1 MDEDKRHVDRES
13 GIQGSR
19 WQDLHQGYFSHS
31 GIADPL
37 VDFASGVIAVDRPDV
52 VVDLGGG
59 TGRLL
64 QLLSEQHPERRVRL
78 VNADLSAKQLAE
90 CDRDQI
96 ETLEVSALKI
106 RREDIRVGDGRLLF
120 LMRSLLHYFGRDGL
134 APLLRHL
141 RSQMKSGELF
151 VHQTACFA
159 DEQDAQCANRLYE
172 LMRTDKWYPTIDELR
187 RSLEGSGLDVMDV
200 RHAPPL
206 ALESSELMDRYQLSA
221 ADVLAIRDDLTGR
234 AGGNTGVLKTTGDGF
249 IAWLHYSIFVCRAA

>member
-1 MDEDKRHVDRES
+1 MDKDKRHIDRES

-19 WQDLHQGYFSHS
+19 WQDLHQGYFSHA

-37 VDFASGVIAVDRPDV
+37 VDFAGGVIAVDRPDV

-64 QLLSEQHPERRVRL
+64 QLLAEQHPERRARL

-90 CDRDQI
+90 CNRDWI

-106 RREDIRVGDGRLLF
+106 RREDIRVGDGRLMF

-141 RSQMKSGELF
+141 RSQMNSGELF
-151 VHQTACFA
+151 VHQTACFV

-172 LMRTDKWYPTIDELR
+172 LMRTDKWYPTINALR
-187 RSLEGSGLDVMDV
+187 RSLDGSGLNVMDV

-206 ALESSELMDRYQLSA
+206 ASSELMGRYQLSA
-221 ADVLAIRDDLTGR
+221 ADVLTIRDDLTGR
-234 AGGNTGVLKTTGDGF
+234 AGANTGVLKAIDDGF
-249 IAWLHYSIFVCRAA
+249 IAWLHYSIFVCRAT